1 MDSDLMRIGQRIRR
15 LRREAKK
22 TLLEVATEAKL
33 SVGFLSQVERNLT
46 GISISSLVN
55 VAKALNVPIGVLIDQ
70 PRQEQPDSHQGSRES
85 YAVDNTS
92 QCYERLSTTFDGSLI
107 NAVKVQMM
115 EGYCSEWVAHGGDE
129 FVYVLSGQICYTV
142 GKKDYPLSP
151 GDSIHFDA
159 HKKHRVA
166 NVGAGPAEL
175 IVVGTL
181 PLFDDSHAE
190 FASGS
195 TDITQPDSDAR
206 LRPGEPRVSRCLPA
220 AKRGRA
226 EDPLQPGA
234 MGPAARKAGK
244 KDKAADKV
252 ADKAANKTADKTAF
266 GKPRASA
273 GKRAADAAPGSK
285 RTARKKK

>member
-1 MDSDLMRIGQRIRR
+1 MRIGQRIRR

-55 VAKALNVPIGVLIDQ
+55 VANALNVPIGVLIDQ
-70 PRQEQPDSHQGSRES
+70 PRQQQPDSHQGSRES
-85 YAVDNTS
+85 YAVDKTS
-92 QCYERLSTTFDGSLI
+92 QSYERLSTTFDGSLI

-159 HKKHRVA
+159 HRKHRVA

-181 PLFDDSHAE
+181 PLFDDSYAE
-190 FASGS
+190 FASAS
-195 TDITQPDSDAR
+195 AEIRQPDGDAT
-206 LRPGEPRVSRCLPA
+206 LLPGEPRVSRCLPA
-220 AKRGRA
+220 SKRSRA
-226 EDPLQPGA
+226 ADPVPPGA
-234 MGPAARKAGK
+234 VRPAPKQARK
-244 KDKAADKV
+244 V
-252 ADKAANKTADKTAF
+252 DKTAPA
-266 GKPRASA
+266 KPRASA
-273 GKRAADAAPGSK
+273 GKRPAGDDTPLRKAA
-285 RTARKKK
+285 ARKKK

>member
-1 MDSDLMRIGQRIRR
+1 MRIGQRIRR

-55 VAKALNVPIGVLIDQ
+55 VANALNVPIGVLIDQ
-70 PRQEQPDSHQGSRES
+70 PRQQQPDSHQGSRES
-85 YAVDNTS
+85 YAVDKTS
-92 QCYERLSTTFDGSLI
+92 QSYERLSTTFDGSLI

-142 GKKDYPLSP
+142 GKKDYPLAP

-159 HKKHRVA
+159 HRKHRVA

-181 PLFDDSHAE
+181 PLFDDSYAE
-190 FASGS
+190 FVPAS
-195 TDITQPDSDAR
+195 TEIMQPDSDAR
-206 LRPGEPRVSRCLPA
+206 LLPGEPRVSRRLPMP
-220 AKRGRA
+220 KRGRGA
-226 EDPLQPGA
+226 DPIQPGA
-234 MGPAARKAGK
+234 MQPAARKAR
-244 KDKAADKV
+244 AADH
-252 ADKAANKTADKTAF
+252 TASA
-266 GKPRASA
+266 KPRASA
-273 GKRAADAAPGSK
+273 GKRPADAAPVGK
-285 RTARKKK
+285 AGARKKK

>member
-1 MDSDLMRIGQRIRR
+1 MDSDIMRIGQRIRR
-15 LRREAKK
+15 LRRESKK
-22 TLLEVATEAKL
+22 TLLEIATDAKL

-55 VAKALNVPIGVLIDQ
+55 VAKALNVPLGALIDQ
-70 PRQEQPDSHQGSRES
+70 PRQPQPDSHQGNRES
-85 YAVDNTS
+85 YAVDRAS

-129 FVYVLSGQICYTV
+129 FVYVLSGQIRYTI
-142 GKKDYPLSP
+142 GKKDYPLSS

-181 PLFDDSHAE
+181 PLFDDGHAE
-190 FASGS
+190 FVSAS
-195 TDITQPDSDAR
+195 TEIRQPDGDAGP
-206 LRPGEPRVSRCLPA
+206 LPGEPRVSRRLPTP
-220 AKRGRA
+220 KRGRA
-226 EDPLQPGA
+226 GGPVQSGA
-234 MGPAARKAGK
+234 VRPAAGKAGSVH
-244 KDKAADKV
+244 KAAPS
-252 ADKAANKTADKTAF
+252 
-266 GKPRASA
+266 KPRSPA
-273 GKRAADAAPGSK
+273 GKRPASAAAP
-285 RTARKKK
+285 ARKSAARTKK